1 MKTDTV
7 HSVLQCVAF
16 VDRGLVVEDRRK
28 VRYVGF
34 VGVESHGLDLSLNTV
49 SGTDRVPAT
58 AD

>member
-1 MKTDTV
+1 M
-7 HSVLQCVAF
+7 
-16 VDRGLVVEDRRK
+16 VEDGRK

-34 VGVESHGLDLSLNTV
+34 VGVESHGLGLSLNTV